1 VSVGDDLLI
10 LGPVSLEVSPGS
22 LVALMGASGSGK
34 STLLHALAGI
44 AETTAG
50 TETWAAAPTTS
61 SVQALGYVPQRESV
75 HDRLTTR
82 EALHYAASLRLDPG
96 AKIEARVETV
106 LDELGL
112 VGQGDTLIRNLS
124 GGERRRAACGLE
136 LVGDPPALLLDEPTS
151 GLDAVLERRL
161 MQLSAVWPITV
172 ARSSSRRMRR
182 PAWISATR

>member
-82 EALHYAASLRLDPG
+82 EALHYEPPDASVG
-96 AKIEARVETV
+96 GVT
-106 LDELGL
+106 GL
-112 VGQGDTLIRNLS
+112 VGVGTA
-124 GGERRRAACGLE
+124 RRG
-136 LVGDPPALLLDEPTS
+136 
-151 GLDAVLERRL
+151 
-161 MQLSAVWPITV
+161 
-172 ARSSSRRMRR
+172 
-182 PAWISATR
+182 